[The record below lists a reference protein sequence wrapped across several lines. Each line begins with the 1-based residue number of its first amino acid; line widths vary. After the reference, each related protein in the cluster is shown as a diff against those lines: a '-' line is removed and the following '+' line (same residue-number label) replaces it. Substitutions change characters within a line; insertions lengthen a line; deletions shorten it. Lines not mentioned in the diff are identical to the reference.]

1 MYYINLVIGLLPPL
15 VMLVIGIIWRRKPPA
30 RQSSG
35 LAYRTALSER
45 TQETWDFA
53 HTHIS
58 RLWVRLGVVL
68 SICTAILVHVWVKEN
83 FTLLLWVMAN
93 VTVGGATLLS
103 HCAAFLDPFA
113 RLMGLDGVIL
123 MAFILGFPANEIV
136 MPIVIMAYL
145 STGTLTELNDL
156 SALHTLLVDHG
167 WTWLTAVCTMLFSL
181 FHWPCSTTCMTI
193 KKESQS
199 WKWTAV
205 SMAVPTVC
213 GLALCFLVNLAC
225 GGLAG

>member
-68 SICTAILVHVWVKEN
+68 SICTAILVYVWVKEN
-83 FTLLLWVMAN
+83 FTLLLWVMAGQMAFLCCSAFF
-93 VTVGGATLLS
+93 VDMLLK
-103 HCAAFLDPFA
+103 AAFDENGH
-113 RLMGLDGVIL
+113 RL
-123 MAFILGFPANEIV
+123 
-136 MPIVIMAYL
+136 
-145 STGTLTELNDL
+145 
-156 SALHTLLVDHG
+156 
-167 WTWLTAVCTMLFSL
+167 
-181 FHWPCSTTCMTI
+181 
-193 KKESQS
+193 
-199 WKWTAV
+199 
-205 SMAVPTVC
+205 
-213 GLALCFLVNLAC
+213 
-225 GGLAG
+225 